1 MRMLKFMYKG
11 LILLFLVM
19 SAIRLTAQDKQ
30 VIYIENE
37 TRQPF
42 YVQMNGQVYSSTT
55 SGYIILAQLVKGRY
69 NFVIGFPHDL
79 YPEQA
84 FTVKIDNYDKELTL
98 KKINEKSFALVD
110 MIDSVM
116 LMAGNLQDTE
126 ILVQVKPVA
135 PAIKKDSIVAFTE
148 PVVVKDTALVINT
161 GVQSAAAKDSSVA
174 AAIVNQTALII
185 KDSTAVTPVVVNQ
198 NQTAEVVKDTLT
210 PVNPLFVTEVPAQ
223 KINTD
228 TVKKESP
235 VENVKPVVAETAEIN
250 VPVQNNPPA
259 KNTTVSKAFEKVSNT
274 GTDLIYVDKSG
285 SKFDTVA
292 IYIPTNTKAAVKP
305 MVKSAAPAV
314 VVPVQS
320 NINPIKTNAVT
331 LKPAATNDD
340 FLKTRL
346 DMAAATNEEDM
357 LKAAKISF
365 KTKSYTTEQVKNLG
379 FLFLTEKGKLRFFEM
394 AKPVISDISQFSTL
408 GNQFTQP
415 ELIAKFSSLNQ
426 KD

>member
-69 NFVIGFPHDL
+69 NFVIGFPQDL
-79 YPEQA
+79 YPEQS

-98 KKINEKSFALVD
+98 KKINAKSFALVD

-126 ILVQVKPVA
+126 VLVQAKPA
-135 PAIKKDSIVAFTE
+135 PPVIKKDSIIAFTE
-148 PVVVKDTALVINT
+148 PVIAKDTALAINT
-161 GVQSAAAKDSSVA
+161 GMQSAAAKDSSVA
-174 AAIVNQTALII
+174 AAIINQAPIII
-185 KDSTAVTPVVVNQ
+185 KDSTTAATAAV
-198 NQTAEVVKDTLT
+198 NQTAELVKDTLT
-210 PVNPLFVTEVPAQ
+210 PVNPLFITDATAQ
-223 KINTD
+223 KVNTD
-228 TVKKESP
+228 TVKKETP
-235 VENVKPVVAETAEIN
+235 AENIKPVVVETMEIN
-250 VPVQNNPPA
+250 VPVKNNPPA
-259 KNTTVSKAFEKVSNT
+259 TNTTVSKAFEKVSNT

-292 IYIPTNTKAAVKP
+292 IYIPTTANAAVKP
-305 MVKSAAPAV
+305 MVKSAAPALV
-314 VVPVQS
+314 IPVQS
-320 NINPIKTNAVT
+320 NVTAVKTNT
-331 LKPAATNDD
+331 LKPAATNED

-365 KTKSYTTEQVKNLG
+365 KTRSFTTEQVKNLG

-394 AKPVISDISQFSTL
+394 AKPVISDVSQFSTL
-408 GNQFTQP
+408 GTQFTQP

>member
-1 MRMLKFMYKG
+1 MRMMKFMYKG

-19 SAIRLTAQDKQ
+19 SASRMAAQDKQ

-55 SGYIILAQLVKGRY
+55 SGYIVLAQLVKGRY

-79 YPEQA
+79 YPEQP

-116 LMAGNLQDTE
+116 LMAGNGQDTAVM
-126 ILVQVKPVA
+126 VQSKPVA
-135 PAIKKDSIVAFTE
+135 PDIKKDSITAFTE
-148 PVVVKDTALVINT
+148 PVIV
-161 GVQSAAAKDSSVA
+161 KDSSMVTSAGMQPGIVKDSTVA
-174 AAIVNQTALII
+174 AAIVNQTVLII
-185 KDSTAVTPVVVNQ
+185 KDSSAAIP
-198 NQTAEVVKDTLT
+198 VKDTVT
-210 PVNPLFVTEVPAQ
+210 AVNPLFITGAATQ
-223 KINTD
+223 KINAD
-228 TVKKESP
+228 SVKNETPIANVQPVATESVP
-235 VENVKPVVAETAEIN
+235 II
-250 VPVQNNPPA
+250 VPVQNNAPVT
-259 KNTTVSKAFEKVSNT
+259 NTTVSKAFEKVSNT

-292 IYIPTNTKAAVKP
+292 IYIPTPTHTAVKP
-305 MVKSAAPAV
+305 IVKSAAPAI
-314 VVPVQS
+314 VVPVQT
-320 NINPIKTNAVT
+320 NVTADKTIAVP
-331 LKPAATNDD
+331 LKPAATNED

-346 DMAAATNEEDM
+346 DMAAGINEEDM

-365 KTKSYTTEQVKNLG
+365 KTKSFTTEQVKNLG

-394 AKPVISDISQFSTL
+394 AKPAISDVSQFSTL

>member
-1 MRMLKFMYKG
+1 MRMMKFMYKG

-19 SAIRLTAQDKQ
+19 SASRMAAQDKQ

-42 YVQMNGQVYSSTT
+42 YVQMNGQIYSSTT
-55 SGYIILAQLVKGRY
+55 SGYIVLAQLVKGRY

-79 YPEQA
+79 YPEQP

-116 LMAGNLQDTE
+116 LMAGNTQDTAT
-126 ILVQVKPVA
+126 LVQDKPV
-135 PAIKKDSIVAFTE
+135 PTVIKKDSIMAFTE
-148 PVVVKDTALVINT
+148 PVIVKDSALVINT
-161 GVQSAAAKDSSVA
+161 GVQSAASKDSTLTT
-174 AAIVNQTALII
+174 AIVNQTALII
-185 KDSTAVTPVVVNQ
+185 KDSTAAIP
-198 NQTAEVVKDTLT
+198 VKDTVT
-210 PVNPLFVTEVPAQ
+210 AVNPLFITEATTQ
-223 KINTD
+223 KTNTD
-228 TVKKESP
+228 VQAVTTESAP
-235 VENVKPVVAETAEIN
+235 II
-250 VPVQNNPPA
+250 VPVQNNAPVT
-259 KNTTVSKAFEKVSNT
+259 NTTVSKAFEKVSNT

-292 IYIPTNTKAAVKP
+292 IYIPTTTQTAVKP
-305 MVKSAAPAV
+305 KVKSAAPAL
-314 VVPVQS
+314 VVPVQT
-320 NINPIKTNAVT
+320 NVTADKTIPVP
-331 LKPAATNDD
+331 LKPAATTED

-346 DMAAATNEEDM
+346 DMAGATTEEDM

-365 KTKSYTTEQVKNLG
+365 KTKSFTTEQVKNLG

-394 AKPVISDISQFSTL
+394 AKPAISDVNQFSTL